1 MKTALQTLFLI
12 FLTQTTFGQFITTWE
27 TTTNG
32 QSITIPINKIPY
44 NTAGD
49 RYVYNYT
56 VDWGD
61 GSTSVNQTGEASHV
75 FATAGK
81 QTVTITGTFP
91 AICFKNTGDKN
102 VIKTIE
108 QWGNNP
114 WKSMEKAFEGCA
126 NLTINAQD
134 SPDLSDV
141 TNMSR
146 MFKGTYTF
154 NNDISNWNVS
164 NITNMSFMFHS
175 AEKFN
180 QDISGWD
187 VSNVKDMGVMFSS
200 AFAFNQD
207 ISSWNVS
214 NVTIM
219 RNMFAFTK
227 NFNQN
232 INVWDVSNVTNM
244 SQMFSNAEAF
254 NQDISGWDVSNVTDM
269 SFMFLNRGA
278 FNQDIG
284 NWDVSKVTNMSYMFS
299 LNLNMSDVFN
309 QDISNWNVSNV
320 TNMSNMFK
328 NSVAFN
334 QDISNWNVSK
344 VTNMSNM
351 LNNSGLSSNN
361 YDKLLKGWAK
371 QNLKTNVKLGA
382 VGLNYCSAEVARNTL
397 ISSPNNW
404 IIKGDSKNCN
414 GITLIYDTNF
424 EQYLIDEKIDSDKTI
439 NGQVLTSDI
448 ENVTQL
454 IIKDKNISNLTGI
467 QDFINLVE
475 LDATNNQL
483 STIDLSKNLFL
494 EKLYIANNQ
503 LSVIDV
509 SKNTKLKNLDVGKN
523 SLTSLNVYE
532 LLNLETLSCYKN
544 QLTTINLFSNKKLL
558 TFIANENQLKTID
571 VRGNTNLFW
580 IDVDDN
586 LLENLTIKNGNNSK
600 ITTFSATGN
609 SSLTCIEVD
618 DVSFSETNWTQ
629 KDATATFSGDCAP
642 ANDDCSYAI
651 PLVIGQN
658 TPGDINSG
666 NFTNATDCVAGTVIA
681 DVWYSITVP
690 ETGEFSIEG
699 SGLGGLLKFAVYES
713 CTSASSISCGIS
725 LSLTNLTPG
734 SKYYLKVWMEET
746 TSSKSNNSNTASG
759 TFTLK
764 LSESSVLAVNDFA
777 KEKFELEVYPNP
789 SKSNISISLANN
801 KKIQKLEIYN
811 ILGEKIISKI
821 NNNVSKINLDVSS
834 LSSGIYFIKAKT
846 ENTILSKKLIIK

>member
-12 FLTQTTFGQFITTWE
+12 FLTQTAFGQFITTWE

-61 GSTSVNQTGEASHV
+61 GSTSVNQTDEASHV

-81 QTVTITGTFP
+81 QTITITGTFP

-134 SPDLSDV
+134 SPDLSNV

-232 INVWDVSNVTNM
+232 INDWDVSNVTNM

-284 NWDVSKVTNMSYMFS
+284 SWDVGKVTNMSYMFS
-299 LNLNMSDVFN
+299 LNLDMTDFFN
-309 QDISNWNVSNV
+309 QDISSWNVSNV
-320 TNMSNMFK
+320 TNMSNMFR
-328 NSVAFN
+328 NSGAFN

-414 GITLIYDTNF
+414 GITLISDANF
-424 EQYLIDEKIDSDKTI
+424 EQYLIGANIDSDKTI

-454 IIKDKNISNLTGI
+454 IIKDKNITDLTGI
-467 QDFINLVE
+467 QDFKKLIE
-475 LDATNNQL
+475 LDATNNQITTINLSNNLKLEKLFVANNQL
-483 STIDLSKNLFL
+483 STIDLSKNT
-494 EKLYIANNQ
+494 N
-503 LSVIDV
+503 
-509 SKNTKLKNLDVGKN
+509 LKNLDVGEN
-523 SLTSLNVYE
+523 SLTELDVHL
-532 LLNLETLSCYKN
+532 LLNLETFSCYKN
-544 QLTTINLFSNKKLL
+544 QLSTINLFSNTKLL
-558 TFIANENQLKTID
+558 TFIANQNLLKTVDIRENK
-571 VRGNTNLFW
+571 VLFW
-580 IDVDDN
+580 IDVEDN
-586 LLENLTIKNGNNSK
+586 KLENLTVKNGNNSK
-600 ITTFSATGN
+600 LTTFKVTN
-609 SSLTCIEVD
+609 NPNLTCIEVD
-618 DVSFSETNWTQ
+618 DVSFSNTNWTD
-629 KDATATFSGDCAP
+629 KDATANYSTDCAP
-642 ANDDCSYAI
+642 ANDDCDNAI
-651 PLVIGQN
+651 PLTFDQE
-658 TPGDINSG
+658 TPGDVNSG
-666 NFTNATDCVAGTVIA
+666 NINNNPSCATGNVIA
-681 DVWYSITVP
+681 DVWFSVIVP
-690 ETGEFSIEG
+690 DSGKFSIQG
-699 SGLGGLLKFAVYES
+699 SGFGGQLKFAVYS
-713 CTSASSISCGIS
+713 TCQSNVPIACGTSIS
-725 LSLTNLTPG
+725 LKDLTVG
-734 SKYYLKVWMEET
+734 AKFYLKVWLESASK
-746 TSSKSNNSNTASG
+746 SSKNQADIGSFTITASE
-759 TFTLK
+759 T
-764 LSESSVLAVNDFA
+764 SVLSVEDFN
-777 KEKFELEVYPNP
+777 KENENLEVYPNP
-789 SKSNISISLANN
+789 ATSNIIIAMSNN
-801 KKIQKLEIYN
+801 TTIKNIEIYN
-811 ILGEKIISKI
+811 ILGKKVITQKSNSNSKI
-821 NNNVSKINLDVSS
+821 NVNVADLA
-834 LSSGIYFIKAKT
+834 SGVYFIRANTNKKT
-846 ENTILSKKLIIK
+846 LIKKIIIK